1 MIPDLQS
8 PMDGSE
14 ITSFNAFQSADNGT
28 HLKSPDENHFAVTP
42 PTNTSPSNVY
52 RSDDCNELLAKELA
66 KLEENDLDD
75 GTWNLVVVDKIN
87 FINYLYYLG
96 GQSKGLVSQSSIEI
110 VIDDNSA
117 NVDDVAPEYM
127 GEVGV

>member
-14 ITSFNAFQSADNGT
+14 ITSFNAFQSTDNGT

-42 PTNTSPSNVY
+42 PTNSSPSNVY

-66 KLEENDLDD
+66 KLEESDPDEGMWYLF
-75 GTWNLVVVDKIN
+75 
-87 FINYLYYLG
+87 FIY
-96 GQSKGLVSQSSIEI
+96 SR
-110 VIDDNSA
+110 
-117 NVDDVAPEYM
+117 
-127 GEVGV
+127 